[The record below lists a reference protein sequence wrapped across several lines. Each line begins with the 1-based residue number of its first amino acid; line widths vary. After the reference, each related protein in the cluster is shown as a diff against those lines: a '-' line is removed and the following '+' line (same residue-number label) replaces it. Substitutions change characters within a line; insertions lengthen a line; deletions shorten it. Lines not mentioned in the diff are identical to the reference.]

1 MKLLELI
8 LHIAAN
14 AVSDSAGYIRGG
26 VNGPY
31 GDPETPVRN
40 TGHWLITFARCY
52 SWTGENKFREKV
64 GELAKY
70 LVSNKARPKGF
81 SFHHRN
87 KPGKDKCNGL
97 IGQAWTIEALAEASG
112 VLGNAECTAIA
123 EEVFF
128 QHPFDEKIGL
138 WKALDVDGRVL
149 PFDVTFNHQLWFAAC
164 SSLLQGGLRREQVMG
179 RIATFLDHLGTN
191 MTLIDDGLVY
201 HPIEHLME
209 AHIEKKQ
216 THARLGRRGLIR
228 GLGTVVSRRKKSNM
242 PESEERKED
251 MRARVVAKSLGY
263 HAFNMYAFALLKP
276 SLPDHPFWESDL
288 LESAIAYMFGKA
300 YEEGLEGNRFG
311 YPYNPPGF
319 EVPYALSVLSKV
331 PKDELI
337 EKCTWWV
344 RQQLERCYNR
354 ETGLMDRD
362 TEDPLTHTARIY
374 EVVRLDDVLIRSI
387 KVM

>member
-1 MKLLELI
+1 MI
-8 LHIAAN
+8 LKEFI
-14 AVSDSAGYIRGG
+14 VSLTENVLMHPKKYLRSGH
-26 VNGPY
+26 NGPY
-31 GDPETPVRN
+31 RDPEASLRN
-40 TGHWLITFARCY
+40 FGHWLITFSRCY
-52 SWTGENKFREKV
+52 EWTGDNRFKDKV
-64 GELAKY
+64 VELAEHLCSEK
-70 LVSNKARPKGF
+70 SRPYGY

-87 KPGKDKCNGL
+87 KTGKDKCNGL
-97 IGQAWTIEALAEASG
+97 IGQAWTFEALGEASR
-112 VLGNAECTAIA
+112 VLEARRFEKLA

-138 WKALDVDGRVL
+138 WKAVDVDGRVL

-179 RIATFLDHLGTN
+179 RITTFLDHIGTN

-209 AHIEKKQ
+209 AHIEKKRK
-216 THARLGRRGLIR
+216 HARLGRKGLIR
-228 GLGTVVSRRKKSNM
+228 GLSNVVRRRKKSNM
-242 PESEERKED
+242 PGSEARNED
-251 MRARVVAKSLGY
+251 MRDRVVAKSLGY

-288 LESAIAYMFGKA
+288 LESAIKYMLGKA

-354 ETGLMDRD
+354 DTALMDRNTD
-362 TEDPLTHTARIY
+362 DPLTHTARIY
-374 EVVRLDDVLIRSI
+374 EVVRMDDVLISSI